1 MPEKAQVGED
11 QLMPPPIPER
21 IGPRLWTSLLFLYV
35 LFVLLRFLQSL
46 LLSEPAVI
54 PDELVYKSMALGFYK
69 WLDPFV
75 LRPEA
80 VGAPTNVG
88 YVLYQILIAFIF
100 FFRDN
105 FLVAGKLF
113 NAFLIN
119 ATLFPLYGI
128 LRDFVPRREAALGA
142 ALALLLPSFGYSSF
156 LMAENL
162 YTPLFALCIY
172 LIYRSCTGG
181 TRRYALLTGFC
192 LVLCFLTK
200 PHALVLL
207 TALLVCGCAL
217 AAFSAF
223 KEKDKSS
230 SRGILLNLGTAC
242 AVLAASLVAF
252 IVIFGGG
259 VARSAGFN
267 LAVTRGIPS
276 RVVSGFGGE
285 EYVLSEFLTMA
296 AAHLGSVLFLF
307 LPPLLLTFWGWA
319 RAFRERDTKRL
330 AFASLVLFL
339 LFELAALI
347 LITSLFFAP
356 EESFVR
362 LHGRFY
368 SMVFPLL
375 IISCMAFRRQV
386 RWTGARRILLL
397 SLSLLALLALLPG
410 LPIFFGSPVK
420 FSLAIDFPEVA
431 WAAFLP
437 RILVAAVVLLFIG
450 MTIQLIRKG
459 QAGYYL
465 GFFVL
470 VALLANGAESWILV
484 RFYEPQR
491 VSTRPDR
498 TFIRDTI
505 RDPDSRVAV
514 VDPGEIH
521 KFLAVFW
528 LPYDFTY
535 AARLPEHTTLER
547 DEIPQETDFVVL
559 FGEYRLDFQPI
570 RSYRRGRCRILRL
583 AIQESVIRDF
593 RGVSLDAPEWGW
605 TEQEFAYFS
614 EERFERLVL
623 TLNDWQPYYPQELT
637 IRTNLGSQ
645 RISLNRLEG
654 PIKLPYSRVYRFS
667 LDRTFNP
674 RELGINP
681 EDDRELGISIR
692 SAVIEFQ

>member
-1 MPEKAQVGED
+1 MPEKTPGRAD
-11 QLMPPPIPER
+11 QLFPPPISAET
-21 IGPRLWTSLLFLYV
+21 GPRLWTSVLFLYGS
-35 LFVLLRFLQSL
+35 FVLLRFLQSL

-54 PDELVYKSMALGFYK
+54 PDELVYKSMAYGFYK

-119 ATLFPLYGI
+119 ATIFPLYWI

-162 YTPLFALCIY
+162 YTPLFVLCVY
-172 LIYRSCTGG
+172 LIYKSCTGG
-181 TRRYALLTGFC
+181 TLRFALLTAGC

-207 TALLVCGCAL
+207 VALLVCGGFL
-217 AAFSAF
+217 AAFYAF
-223 KEKDKSS
+223 KLKDKSL
-230 SRGILLNLGTAC
+230 SRGVLLNLGAAC
-242 AVLAASLVAF
+242 AVLTASFAAF
-252 IVIFGGG
+252 IGIFGGSA
-259 VARSAGFN
+259 ARSAGFN

-276 RVVSGFGGE
+276 RVVSGFGSE
-285 EYVLSEFLTMA
+285 EYVFSEFLTMA
-296 AAHLGSVLFLF
+296 AAHLGSVMFLF

-319 RAFRERDTKRL
+319 HAFRERDTKRF
-330 AFASLVLFL
+330 AFASLILFI
-339 LFELAALI
+339 LFELAVLTLVI
-347 LITSLFFAP
+347 SLFFAH

-368 SMVFPLL
+368 SMAFPLL
-375 IISCMAFRRQV
+375 IISFMTFRKRI
-386 RWTGARRILLL
+386 RWTGTRRILLF
-397 SLSLLALLALLPG
+397 SLSLLALLAFLPG

-420 FSLAIDFPEVA
+420 FTLAIDFPEVA

-437 RILVAAVVLLFIG
+437 RVVVAAVVLLFIG
-450 MTIQLIRKG
+450 VTIQLIRKG

-470 VALLANGAESWILV
+470 VALLANCTESWILV

-491 VSTRPDR
+491 VVTRPTR
-498 TFIRDTI
+498 TFIQDTI

-514 VDPGEIH
+514 IDPGEIH
-521 KFLAVFW
+521 KFLTVFW
-528 LPYDFTY
+528 LPYRFILTT
-535 AARLPEHTTLER
+535 RLPEHTILER
-547 DEIPQETDFVVL
+547 EKIPEETDFVVL
-559 FGEYRLDFQPI
+559 FGEYKLDFQPF
-570 RSYRRGRCRILRL
+570 RTYRRGNCRILRL
-583 AIQESVIRDF
+583 ASHENVIRDF
-593 RGVSLDAPEWGW
+593 GGITLDSPEWGW
-605 TEQEFAYFS
+605 TEKVFTYFP

-623 TLNDWQPYYPQELT
+623 TLNDWQPYYARELMIHT
-637 IRTNLGSQ
+637 SRGSQ
-645 RISLNRLEG
+645 RIRLNRLLG
-654 PIKLPYSRVYRFS
+654 PIILPYSRSYRFS

>member
-1 MPEKAQVGED
+1 MPER
-11 QLMPPPIPER
+11 MPPGA
-21 IGPRLWTSLLFLYV
+21 GPPLSSGSSAETRPKLWASLLFLYAS
-35 LFVLLRFLQSL
+35 FVLLRFLQSL

-54 PDELVYKSMALGFYK
+54 PDELAYKSMAYGFYK
-69 WLDPFV
+69 WLDPFA
-75 LRPEA
+75 LSAEA

-88 YVLYQILIAFIF
+88 YVLYQVLIAFIF

-128 LRDFVPRREAALGA
+128 LREFVPRREAALGA

-162 YTPLFALCIY
+162 YFPLFALCVY
-172 LIYRSCTGG
+172 LIYKSCTGG
-181 TRRYALLTGFC
+181 SLRYALLTAGC

-207 TALLVCGCAL
+207 TAFLVCGGCL
-217 AAFSAF
+217 AAFFAF
-223 KEKDKSS
+223 KLKDRSS
-230 SRGILLNLGTAC
+230 SRRILVNLAAASTL
-242 AVLAASLVAF
+242 LAASFLAF
-252 IVIFGGG
+252 IGIFGGG
-259 VARSAGFN
+259 IARSAGFN

-276 RVVSGFGGE
+276 RVASGLGAG
-285 EYVLSEFLTMA
+285 EYVFSEFLTMVG
-296 AAHLGSVLFLF
+296 AHLGIVLFLF
-307 LPPLLLTFWGWA
+307 LPPLLLTCWGWA
-319 RAFRERDTKRL
+319 RALRERDSKRL
-330 AFASLVLFL
+330 AFAGLVLFL
-339 LFELAALI
+339 LLELAALT
-347 LITSLFFAP
+347 LVTSLFFAP

-368 SMVFPLL
+368 SMAFPLL
-375 IISCMAFRRQV
+375 IVSLVAFRKQV
-386 RWTGARRILLL
+386 RWNGPRRIMLL
-397 SLSLLALLALLPG
+397 SLSLLGMLALLPG
-410 LPIFFGSPVK
+410 LPVFFGSPVK
-420 FSLAIDFPEVA
+420 FTLAIDYPEIA

-437 RILVAAVVLLFIG
+437 RGLLIAAVLLFYA
-450 MTIQLIRKG
+450 MTVQLIRKG

-484 RFYEPQR
+484 RYYEPQR
-491 VSTRPDR
+491 LAARPDR

-505 RDPDSRVAV
+505 RDPSSRVAV
-514 VDPGEIH
+514 IDPGEIH

-528 LPYDFTY
+528 LPYRFTY
-535 AARLPEHTTLER
+535 AARLPEDATLKQ
-547 DEIPQETDFVVL
+547 DEIPEETDFIVL
-559 FGEYRLDFQPI
+559 FGDYKLDFQPL
-570 RSYRRGRCRILRL
+570 RVYRRGRCRILRL
-583 AIQESVIRDF
+583 ASQENVIRDF
-593 RGVSLDAPEWGW
+593 MGVTLDTSEWGW
-605 TEQEFAYFS
+605 TEKEFAYFP

-623 TLNDWQPYYPQELT
+623 TLNDWQPFYARELRIHT
-637 IRTNLGSQ
+637 ANGTQ
-645 RISLNRLEG
+645 RISLKLLKG
-654 PIKLPYSRVYRFS
+654 PITLPYSRSYRFA

>member
-1 MPEKAQVGED
+1 MPEK
-11 QLMPPPIPER
+11 MPESADLLASSR
-21 IGPRLWTSLLFLYV
+21 SFAETGPKLWPSLIFLYA
-35 LFVLLRFLQSL
+35 LFVFLRFLQSL

-54 PDELVYKSMALGFYK
+54 PDELVYKSMAYGFYK

-128 LRDFVPRREAALGA
+128 LKDFVPRREAALGA
-142 ALALLLPSFGYSSF
+142 ASALLLPSFGYSSF

-162 YTPLFALCIY
+162 YTPLFAICVY
-172 LIYRSCTGG
+172 LIYKSCTGG
-181 TRRYALLTGFC
+181 TRRFALLTAGC

-207 TALLVCGCAL
+207 AALLVCGSFL
-217 AAFSAF
+217 AAFSAL
-223 KEKDKSS
+223 KVKDRSS
-230 SRGILLNLGTAC
+230 SREVLLNLGAAS
-242 AVLAASLVAF
+242 AVLTASFVAF
-252 IVIFGGG
+252 IGIFGGSVG
-259 VARSAGFN
+259 RSAGFN
-267 LAVTRGIPS
+267 LAVTLGILS
-276 RVVSGFGGE
+276 RVISGFGSEG
-285 EYVLSEFLTMA
+285 YVFSEFLTMA

-307 LPPLLLTFWGWA
+307 LPPLLLTFWGWSH
-319 RAFRERDTKRL
+319 AFRERDTKRL
-330 AFASLVLFL
+330 AFSSLVLFL
-339 LFELAALI
+339 LFELSALI

-368 SMVFPLL
+368 SMAFPLL
-375 IISCMAFRRQV
+375 IISFMAFRKQV
-386 RWTGARRILLL
+386 RWTGARKILLL
-397 SLSLLALLALLPG
+397 SLSFLALLALLPG
-410 LPIFFGSPVK
+410 FPVFFASPVK
-420 FSLAIDFPEVA
+420 FTLAIDFPEVA

-437 RILVAAVVLLFIG
+437 RILVATVVFLFG
-450 MTIQLIRKG
+450 WMTIQLIRKDRTG
-459 QAGYYL
+459 LYL

-491 VSTRPDR
+491 AATRPAR

-505 RDPDSRVAV
+505 RNPESRVAV
-514 VDPGEIH
+514 IDPGEIH

-528 LPYDFTY
+528 LPYNFTY
-535 AARLPEHTTLER
+535 AARLPEHTTLGR
-547 DEIPQETDFVVL
+547 DNIPGETDFVVL
-559 FGEYRLDFQPI
+559 FGEYPLDFQPLKAF
-570 RSYRRGRCRILRL
+570 RRGRCRILRL
-583 AIQESVIRDF
+583 ASHENVIRDF
-593 RGVSLDAPEWGW
+593 MGVTLDAPEWGW
-605 TEQEFAYFS
+605 TEKEFAYFP

-623 TLNDWQPYYPQELT
+623 TLNDWQPYYPRELK
-637 IRTNLGSQ
+637 IRTSQGSQ
-645 RISLNRLEG
+645 RIRLSRSPD
-654 PIKLPYSRVYRFS
+654 PIILPYSRFYRFS
-667 LDRTFNP
+667 VDRTFNP

-681 EDDRELGISIR
+681 EDDRELGISLR
-692 SAVIEFQ
+692 SAMIEFR

>member
-1 MPEKAQVGED
+1 MPEKTPDPAD
-11 QLMPPPIPER
+11 QLFPPPISTET
-21 IGPRLWTSLLFLYV
+21 GPRLWTSLLFLYGV
-35 LFVLLRFLQSL
+35 FVLLRFLQSL

-54 PDELVYKSMALGFYK
+54 PDELVYKSMAYGFYK

-75 LRPEA
+75 LRPEV

-88 YVLYQILIAFIF
+88 YVLYQVLIAFIF

-162 YTPLFALCIY
+162 YTPLFSLCVY
-172 LIYRSCTGG
+172 LIYKSCTGG
-181 TRRYALLTGFC
+181 TRRFALLTAGC

-207 TALLVCGCAL
+207 VALLVCGSLL
-217 AAFSAF
+217 AAFFAF
-223 KEKDKSS
+223 KMKDKSS
-230 SRGILLNLGTAC
+230 SRRILLNLGTAC
-242 AVLAASLVAF
+242 AVLTASFVAF
-252 IVIFGGG
+252 IGIFGGS

-276 RVVSGFGGE
+276 RVVSGFGSE
-285 EYVLSEFLTMA
+285 EYVYSEFLTMA

-319 RAFRERDTKRL
+319 HAFRELDTKRL
-330 AFASLVLFL
+330 AFASLILFIL
-339 LFELAALI
+339 LELAVLTLVI
-347 LITSLFFAP
+347 SLFFAP

-368 SMVFPLL
+368 SMAFPLL
-375 IISCMAFRRQV
+375 IISFMVFRKRI
-386 RWTGARRILLL
+386 RWTGARRTVLLA
-397 SLSLLALLALLPG
+397 LSLLALLAFLPG
-410 LPIFFGSPVK
+410 LPVFFGSPVK
-420 FSLAIDFPEVA
+420 FSLALDFPEIA

-450 MTIQLIRKG
+450 VTIQLIRKG

-491 VSTRPDR
+491 VSARPDR

-528 LPYDFTY
+528 LPYNFTY

-547 DEIPQETDFVVL
+547 DEIPEETDFVVL

-570 RSYRRGRCRILRL
+570 RAYRRGKCRILRL
-583 AIQESVIRDF
+583 ASQESVIRDF
-593 RGVSLDAPEWGW
+593 MGVTLDAPEWGW
-605 TEQEFAYFS
+605 TEKKFAYFP

-623 TLNDWQPYYPQELT
+623 TLNDWQPYYARELMIHT
-637 IRTNLGSQ
+637 SRGSQ
-645 RISLNRLEG
+645 RIRLNRIQG
-654 PIKLPYSRVYRFS
+654 PIILPYSRSYRFS

-681 EDDRELGISIR
+681 EDDRDLGISLR